1 MRPRG
6 ARSWRHCLPRR
17 AGTTAAIFHHPIFLP
32 PIFLPLEAK
41 WGQARNSEPV
51 KIRSSD
57 LRYRNRCNVGRR
69 IDAPGDGRAPGAI
82 AHTAAPG
89 RPRPSFSTPFFCL
102 PFFCHWKRN
111 GDRHVNSE
119 PIQIRLP
126 DLPHRNRCN
135 IGRRIDAPERGAL
148 PARLLTPPR
157 RDDRGHLS
165 PPHLSATHFSAI
177 PFFGP

>member
-6 ARSWRHCLPRR
+6 ARSRRHCLPRR
-17 AGTTAAIFHHPIFLP
+17 AGTTAAIFQHPIFLP

-82 AHTAAPG
+82 AYPAAPE
-89 RPRPSFSTPFFCL
+89 RPPPSFPTPFFCL
-102 PFFCHWKRN
+102 PFFCHSLFRPLSRPKA
-111 GDRHVNSE
+111 GLQTE
-119 PIQIRLP
+119 AIRSADFRLA
-126 DLPHRNRCN
+126 
-135 IGRRIDAPERGAL
+135 RRIHARSHGPPAPGNGRVEQLFPQYCPSRHASG
-148 PARLLTPPR
+148 R
-157 RDDRGHLS
+157 
-165 PPHLSATHFSAI
+165 
-177 PFFGP
+177 